1 MYGGDLII
9 NVISSRTEKKR
20 LDKNNAVRRNEV
32 VGRKQIL

>member
-20 LDKNNAVRRNEV
+20 LDKNNVVRRNEV